1 MVEEVKHQAYYLTS
15 TQAVTQPL
23 AIHLNPCFNTTMIKA
38 DNQLTQ
44 DAILAD
50 IYCAQVQT
58 AVDQGDSVFNI
69 DTYPELTG
77 DDYADKMM
85 EGIIM

>member
-1 MVEEVKHQAYYLTS
+1 MVEEVKQLITTPNPAS
-15 TQAVTQPL
+15 QAVTQPL
-23 AIHLNPCFNTTMIKA
+23 AIHLNPCFNTIMIKA

-58 AVDQGDSVFNI
+58 AVDQGDSVFNV
-69 DTYPELTG
+69 DTTLSGLVMTTQTR
-77 DDYADKMM
+77 
-85 EGIIM
+85 